1 MGIAA
6 GIDKAIAVVAPQ
18 TALKRTAARQK
29 LQILNSGYSNYG
41 ASVVKKSLA
50 GWLHAGGS
58 SREDIED
65 NVSILRQRTRDL
77 YMGVPIA
84 NGAVKTMRTNIV
96 GRGLRLK
103 PNIDTELL
111 GISPEERRTLE
122 KQIER
127 EWNIWAES
135 TDCDMAR
142 IDNFCEL
149 QQLAF
154 LNWLISGDCLAV
166 LPVKPRLNQPYD
178 LRVQLIE
185 ADRLCSPDNCDTID
199 NKIVGGV
206 EVDQSGEVV
215 AYHIADHHPL
225 SYAYADISWQRVEAF
240 GKTTGRRNVLHLMNR
255 ERIGQRRGV
264 PFLAPV
270 IESLK
275 QLGRYTDAELVAAVV
290 SGMFTVFIEKAD
302 ASSEDAI
309 GSIIPEEVQVDAED
323 ETTIELAPG
332 AVIDLNEGEKAH
344 DMNPGRPNANFGGFV
359 EAICQQIGASLE
371 IPYELLMKRFNSSY
385 TASKG
390 ALEEAWKMFNMYRD
404 WLATDF
410 CQPVYEEWLTEAVA
424 KGRIKAPG
432 FFTDPV
438 IRKAYCG
445 AKWNGPA
452 KGMLDPTKEVTAA
465 KERVSN
471 GFSTRSDE
479 AMQMTGSNF
488 YNNVEQL
495 KHEEK
500 ELKEVKKIAN
510 GTTNKQNT
518 PTEPTDNAGNEPAA
532 GRQNAGQSLR
542 GDNK

>member
-50 GWLHAGGS
+50 GWIHTGGS

-103 PNIDTELL
+103 PNIDAELL

-225 SYAYADISWQRVEAF
+225 SYAYTDISWQRVEAF
-240 GKTTGRRNVLHLMNR
+240 GKTTGRRNVLHIMNR

-452 KGMLDPTKEVTAA
+452 KGMLDPVKEVTAA
-465 KERVSN
+465 EKRVQN

-479 AMQMTGSNF
+479 TMQMTGASY
-488 YNNVEQL
+488 YNNIEQL

-500 ELKEVKKIAN
+500 ELREVKKIAN
-510 GTTNKQNT
+510 ANANK
-518 PTEPTDNAGNEPAA
+518 PKSPAAAAGAGNEPAA
-532 GRQNAGQSLR
+532 GQQDAGQSIR
-542 GDNK
+542 SDDK

>member
-432 FFTDPV
+432 FFTDPA

-452 KGMLDPTKEVTAA
+452 KGMLDPVKEVTAA
-465 KERVSN
+465 EKRVQN

-479 AMQMTGSNF
+479 TMQMTGTSY
-488 YNNVEQL
+488 YNNIEQL

-500 ELKEVKKIAN
+500 ELREVKKIAN
-510 GTTNKQNT
+510 TNANK
-518 PTEPTDNAGNEPAA
+518 PKSPAAAAGAGNEPAA
-532 GRQNAGQSLR
+532 GQQDAGQSIR
-542 GDNK
+542 SDDK

>member
-103 PNIDTELL
+103 PNIDAELL
-111 GISPEERRTLE
+111 GVSPEERRTLE

-142 IDNFCEL
+142 IDNFYEL

-452 KGMLDPTKEVTAA
+452 KGMLDPVKEATAA
-465 KERVSN
+465 EKRVQN

-479 AMQMTGSNF
+479 TMQMTGTSY
-488 YNNVEQL
+488 YNNIEQL

-500 ELKEVKKIAN
+500 ELREVKKIAN
-510 GTTNKQNT
+510 ANANKSKSPAAAAGT
-518 PTEPTDNAGNEPAA
+518 GNEPTA
-532 GRQNAGQSLR
+532 GQQDAGQSVR
-542 GDNK
+542 SDDE

>member
-206 EVDQSGEVV
+206 EVDKSGEVV

-452 KGMLDPTKEVTAA
+452 KGMLDPVKEVTAA
-465 KERVSN
+465 EKRVQN

-479 AMQMTGSNF
+479 TMQMTGTSY
-488 YNNVEQL
+488 YNNIEQL

-500 ELKEVKKIAN
+500 ELREVKKIAN
-510 GTTNKQNT
+510 ANANKPKST
-518 PTEPTDNAGNEPAA
+518 AAATGAGNEPAA
-532 GRQNAGQSLR
+532 GQQDAGQSIR
-542 GDNK
+542 SDDK